1 MLIFPTDPRIT
12 RCALTAIVQVI
23 VDKNILVVDTAKSA
37 AQTSLIDL
45 IAIRCA
51 LTAIVPGINRGVLA
65 AHGNRLVVDTA
76 KSAAHTSLID
86 LIAIRCALTAVI
98 SPNDL

>member
-1 MLIFPTDPRIT
+1 MKRAADDAKAAMLIFPTDPRIT

-37 AQTSLIDL
+37 A
-45 IAIRCA
+45 
-51 LTAIVPGINRGVLA
+51 
-65 AHGNRLVVDTA
+65 
-76 KSAAHTSLID
+76 HTSLID
-86 LIAIRCALTAVI
+86 LIAIRCVLTAVI